1 MKKLL
6 TAIIIA
12 TSCANANAMSSIRHI
27 PMQPHQGSYQIG
39 YHTGKQH
46 AYNNVA
52 RTAVFVGMAVV
63 AGVIIYELGKES
75 RWTANENGIGFRF

>member
-27 PMQPHQGSYQIG
+27 PMQPHNNSYQIG

-46 AYNNVA
+46 AYNNVT

-75 RWTANENGIGFRF
+75 RWTANENGIGYRF

>member
-6 TAIIIA
+6 TAIVIA

-27 PMQPHQGSYQIG
+27 PMQPHNNSYQIG

-46 AYNNVA
+46 AYDNVA
-52 RTAVFVGMAVV
+52 RTVTIVGVAVV
-63 AGVIIYELGKES
+63 AGVIIYQLGKDS
-75 RWTANENGIGFRF
+75 RWGANENGITYKF

>member
-12 TSCANANAMSSIRHI
+12 TSCANANALSSIRHI

>member
-27 PMQPHQGSYQIG
+27 PMQPHNNSYQIG

-46 AYNNVA
+46 AYNNVG
-52 RTAVFVGMAVV
+52 RTVAIVGTAIVV
-63 AGVIIYELGKES
+63 GIFIYELGKES
-75 RWTANENGIGFRF
+75 RWTVNENGIGYRF

>member
-27 PMQPHQGSYQIG
+27 PMQPHNNSYQIG

-63 AGVIIYELGKES
+63 ASVFIYQLGKDS
-75 RWTANENGIGFRF
+75 RWGANENGITYKF

>member
-12 TSCANANAMSSIRHI
+12 TSCANANALSSIRHI

-75 RWTANENGIGFRF
+75 RWTANENGIGYRF